1 MVHNEGS
8 MELGTLKIKA
18 GLSTKQWDVN
28 IKSLTKQGV
37 LKVTKTNDRL
47 TVDLV

>member
-1 MVHNEGS
+1 MVQNEGS
-8 MELGTLKIKA
+8 MELGTLKIKS
-18 GLSTKQWDVN
+18 GLSGMQWN
-28 IKSLTKQGV
+28 LSIKSLTKQGV